1 MKRCPTCQLTYAD
14 EALNFCRNDGTPLIN
29 DSSSASDPLPT
40 LLKLPPRDSDAVPT
54 EILPSEKASGN
65 ITTSSSLTTPLRTRR
80 SRKSKTIDSLAILP
94 FTNASADPNAE
105 YLSDGITESIIN
117 SLSQLPKLRVV
128 PRSTVFRYKGREA
141 SPQEVGRELNV
152 RAVFSGDVL
161 QHGDLLIIRAE
172 LIDVEQESQLWGEKY
187 RRKLTDIFAL
197 EEEISREISEKLRLR
212 LSGEEKRRLTK
223 RYTENTEAYHLY
235 LKGRYYT
242 NKRTTQWIR
251 KGIQYFHQAIDL
263 DPNYALAHAGLAD
276 AYAFLSSS
284 TGECPPREFYPKAE
298 AAALK
303 ALEID
308 STLAEAHTS
317 LGFFRLLYD
326 WDFAGAEREFKRAIE
341 LNPNYANAHDG
352 YSFYLKA
359 TGRHEEAIREC
370 QRAQQIDPLS
380 LFANVSL
387 GWAYYFAR
395 QYDRAIEQNQKAF
408 EMDPHF
414 TFAYWNLG
422 LAYAQRG
429 MMQEA
434 IAALNQAV
442 THSGGGLT
450 FKGYLGYVYAVAGQ
464 RHEAQQLI
472 AELQQLSQERYVSSY
487 YLAIIYLGVGE
498 QDQVFSYL
506 EQAYEEHASFLAFL
520 KVEPMFDHLRSD
532 PRLISLMQR
541 VGIAR

>member
-14 EALNFCRNDGTPLIN
+14 EALNFCRNDGAPLIS

-54 EILPSEKASGN
+54 EILPAEKASGN
-65 ITTSSSLTTPLRTRR
+65 VTTSSSLTTPLRTQRARR
-80 SRKSKTIDSLAILP
+80 SKTIDSLAILP

-197 EEEISREISEKLRLR
+197 EEEISQEISEKLRLR

-242 NKRTTQWIR
+242 NKRTTEWIR

-326 WDFAGAEREFKRAIE
+326 WDFAGDEREFERAIE

-359 TGRHEEAIREC
+359 VGRHEEAIREC

-395 QYDRAIEQNQKAF
+395 QYDRAIEQNQKAL

-450 FKGYLGYVYAVAGQ
+450 FKGYLGYVYGVAGQ

-487 YLAIIYLGVGE
+487 YLAIIYLGLGE

-506 EQAYEEHASFLAFL
+506 EKAHEERASFLAFL